1 MRKHQVSPLRLT
13 AVVITITAI
22 TISAG
27 SLGAVAGPIPDR
39 SALAGRTAGQVG
51 SLLALDSLAVPG
63 PGSGSPTAGAPGTDG
78 PTSAPGGPTIALS
91 SLQAPVVPAPVTFPA
106 APTPTTTTTSVPI
119 PMAAPVVV
127 DVWGRLRQCES
138 GGDYASDTGNGYYGA
153 YQFSE
158 STWLGIGET
167 GFPNEAPP
175 AVQDQAAQRL
185 QARSGWGQWPA
196 CSRRLGL

>member
-1 MRKHQVSPLRLT
+1 MRKHRVSTLPL
-13 AVVITITAI
+13 AAAVITIAAI
-22 TISAG
+22 TVSAG
-27 SLGAVAGPIPDR
+27 SLGAAAGPTPDG

-51 SLLALDSLAVPG
+51 SLLALDSLAVST
-63 PGSGSPTAGAPGTDG
+63 PGSGSPTTGAPGTDG
-78 PTSAPGGPTIALS
+78 STSAPGGPTIALS
-91 SLQAPVVPAPVTFPA
+91 SLQAPVVPAPVTFPVA
-106 APTPTTTTTSVPI
+106 TTTTIAPTPQSPST
-119 PMAAPVVV
+119 AD
-127 DVWGRLRQCES
+127 DVWVRLRQCES
-138 GGDYASDTGNGYYGA
+138 GGDYTSDTGNGYYGA

-196 CSRRLGL
+196 CSQRLGL